1 MQVEG
6 WEKEQVGKVSAV
18 EVCWELSKTLHLLGN
33 SSERDMVTLLTV
45 TQLSQA
51 TIYEKQLTPEQGR
64 AKRELQTHP
73 GPTVGPHHLPRA
85 SQGPGKMLFLDV
97 GAPPNSSPAPWGGL
111 CSQELL
117 GAGEGAPAP
126 TFWEENHSTA
136 LVSVSLRSPQTTH
149 LKALFIIIALIDLS
163 FIFFQLLIREI
174 ISRVLYER

>member
-64 AKRELQTHP
+64 AKRELQTPPQSHRGTPSPPQSQSGTRKNAVLGCGSPPKLLPSTLGWAVQP
-73 GPTVGPHHLPRA
+73 GTTRGWRGGSCSNFLGGESQHGSCQRKPSFTTNNTSKGTVYNY
-85 SQGPGKMLFLDV
+85 SI
-97 GAPPNSSPAPWGGL
+97 N
-111 CSQELL
+111 
-117 GAGEGAPAP
+117 
-126 TFWEENHSTA
+126 
-136 LVSVSLRSPQTTH
+136 
-149 LKALFIIIALIDLS
+149 
-163 FIFFQLLIREI
+163 
-174 ISRVLYER
+174 

>member
-51 TIYEKQLTPEQGR
+51 TIYEKQLTPEQAR
-64 AKRELQTHP
+64 AKRELQNPP

-85 SQGPGKMLFLDV
+85 RQGPGKMSLGV
-97 GAPPNSSPAPWGGL
+97 GAPSKPSPAPWGGL
-111 CSQELL
+111 CSQEHL

-126 TFWEENHSTA
+126 TFGGKITA
-136 LVSVSLRSPQTTH
+136 RLMS
-149 LKALFIIIALIDLS
+149 A
-163 FIFFQLLIREI
+163 
-174 ISRVLYER
+174 

>member
-51 TIYEKQLTPEQGR
+51 TIYEKQLTPEQAR
-64 AKRELQTHP
+64 AKRELQNPPWPHCKTPSPPQSQAGTRKNVLRCGSPLKALPSTLGWAVQP
-73 GPTVGPHHLPRA
+73 GTSRGWRGG
-85 SQGPGKMLFLDV
+85 SRSNF
-97 GAPPNSSPAPWGGL
+97 WG
-111 CSQELL
+111 
-117 GAGEGAPAP
+117 
-126 TFWEENHSTA
+126 ENHSTA
-136 LVSVSLRSPQTTH
+136 HVSVSLRSPQTTH